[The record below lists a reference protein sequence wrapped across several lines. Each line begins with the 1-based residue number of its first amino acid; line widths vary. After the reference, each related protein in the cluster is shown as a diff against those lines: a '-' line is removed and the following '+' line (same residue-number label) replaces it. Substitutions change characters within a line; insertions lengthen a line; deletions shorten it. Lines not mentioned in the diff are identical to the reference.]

1 MPLITDVYM
10 SEENR
15 EMVTQILELFD
26 YTADSNIS
34 NKEDV
39 KKIISK
45 LKSYG
50 FTSSQISLGLKSG
63 NNINDIIEYLCFNI
77 PDDEL
82 PPTFR
87 PTGQFEISSSKS
99 PYISFA
105 HSYGFKEKDIEKA
118 YIINIFSN
126 KLAENNSFGEMLFFL
141 YNELLKVNNIDQI
154 KYEGIKS
161 NIRE

>member
-1 MPLITDVYM
+1 MYRLIKERKRKEMMPLIIDVYM

-34 NKEDV
+34 NKEDI

-87 PTGQFEISSSKS
+87 PTGQFEISNSKS

-118 YIINIFSN
+118 YIINNLVIN
-126 KLAENNSFGEMLFFL
+126 
-141 YNELLKVNNIDQI
+141 
-154 KYEGIKS
+154 
-161 NIRE
+161 